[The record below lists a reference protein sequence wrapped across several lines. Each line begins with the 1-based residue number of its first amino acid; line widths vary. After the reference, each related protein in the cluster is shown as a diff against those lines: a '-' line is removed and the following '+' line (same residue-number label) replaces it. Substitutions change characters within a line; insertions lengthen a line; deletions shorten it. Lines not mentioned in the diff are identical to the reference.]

1 MNLKRGE
8 TYVIKVSHLPEN
20 NNDDQIE
27 VIFEGETRCERGV
40 LKNFR
45 SKRGGYMITYTHP
58 QWILCICKTLNGED
72 VEKKF
77 TDEMVSVKEASAIFG
92 IDLSVIRKMCRKG
105 KIRGVMMENNAW
117 RVPLSSIEEMRR
129 ERERKKP
136 MKAIDAL
143 RPYQMAALKKIED
156 RAKKNRGTMVALD
169 MGTGKT
175 LTAISVAISKCAD
188 EGRFL
193 RVLVLAPVAVL
204 TAWEAEIDTWCYGVH
219 ASCFIEERTVSG
231 AKKGGKTVD
240 KLKKY
245 LHIVDKKRD
254 VDAPSLDFI
263 ILNYETAKTT
273 DVQNLLMETHF
284 DVIIADESHKCKGVS
299 SAQGKLLRRLAIKQK
314 SAWKMCLTGTPLPH
328 SPLDAWSQFAFL
340 DSTIYGSSYTAFRTR
355 YAEMGGYG
363 GHEIKGWKNMEDFQ
377 RKFHDAS
384 IVVSRHDVLDLP
396 PTTFIEREFLLSKK
410 EADMYKSMEN
420 YFVAIVQSAISD
432 SDGKEKMIVAVN
444 VLSKMLR
451 LSQITGGHLPDVD
464 DDQKVDSTGKYH
476 QIGDSKLNA
485 LADVLDEI
493 GPNEPVVI
501 FSRFTAEIASIKERC
516 ESIGRKCFELSGHRN
531 ELDWWKSSIREGQKG
546 CTLVTQESRGGVG
559 VSFVESRYCIYYS
572 VGYSLGNFEQSVA
585 RTHRHGQERPTTF
598 VFLIAQRESGRPT
611 IDKLICNAIAKR
623 KAVIDDITSRRGA
636 IQGGC
641 DRYGMVNVLKE
652 KVKGMDPEA
661 AAIIEG
667 IIMEANE

>member
-1 MNLKRGE
+1 
-8 TYVIKVSHLPEN
+8 
-20 NNDDQIE
+20 
-27 VIFEGETRCERGV
+27 
-40 LKNFR
+40 
-45 SKRGGYMITYTHP
+45 
-58 QWILCICKTLNGED
+58 
-72 VEKKF
+72 
-77 TDEMVSVKEASAIFG
+77 
-92 IDLSVIRKMCRKG
+92 
-105 KIRGVMMENNAW
+105 
-117 RVPLSSIEEMRR
+117 
-129 ERERKKP
+129 

-143 RPYQMAALKKIED
+143 RPYQRAALKKIED

-175 LTAISVAISKCAD
+175 LTAISVAIKKCVN

-193 RVLVLAPVAVL
+193 RVLVLTPVAVL
-204 TAWEAEIDTWCYGVH
+204 TAWAAEINTWCYGFQ

-245 LHIVDKKRD
+245 LHIVDKKREL
-254 VDAPSLDFI
+254 DAPSLDFI

-299 SAQGKLLRRLAIKQK
+299 SAQGKLLRRLSIKQK

-340 DSTIYGSSYTAFRTR
+340 DSTLYGPSYTSFRAR

-377 RKFHDAS
+377 KRFHDAS

-410 EADMYKSMEN
+410 ETDMYKSMEN
-420 YFVAIVQSAISD
+420 DFIAIVQTVIQD
-432 SDGKEKMIVAVN
+432 NNEELKLLPDDEGKENEEEQKGKIKMNTVTAVN

-451 LSQITGGHLPDVD
+451 LSQITGGHLPVVEHGGCFLESDTMGNYYQV
-464 DDQKVDSTGKYH
+464 
-476 QIGDSKLNA
+476 GDSKLKA

-493 GPNEPVVI
+493 GPDEPVVI
-501 FSRFTAEIASIKERC
+501 FSRFTAEIASIKEKC
-516 ESIGRKCFELSGHRN
+516 ESVGRKCFELSGHRK
-531 ELDWWKSSIREGQKG
+531 ELEEWKRGIHSGLKG
-546 CTLVTQESRGGVG
+546 CTLITQESCGGVG

-611 IDKLICNAIAKR
+611 IDRLIRNAIAKR
-623 KAVIDDITSRRGA
+623 KEVIDVITSSRFANNILR
-636 IQGGC
+636 
-641 DRYGMVNVLKE
+641 E
-652 KVKGMDPEA
+652 KGSGIDPEA
-661 AAIIEG
+661 AAIIEEIFMG
-667 IIMEANE
+667 HEE

>member
-1 MNLKRGE
+1 
-8 TYVIKVSHLPEN
+8 
-20 NNDDQIE
+20 
-27 VIFEGETRCERGV
+27 
-40 LKNFR
+40 
-45 SKRGGYMITYTHP
+45 
-58 QWILCICKTLNGED
+58 
-72 VEKKF
+72 
-77 TDEMVSVKEASAIFG
+77 
-92 IDLSVIRKMCRKG
+92 
-105 KIRGVMMENNAW
+105 
-117 RVPLSSIEEMRR
+117 
-129 ERERKKP
+129 

-143 RPYQMAALKKIED
+143 RPYQRAALKKIED

-175 LTAISVAISKCAD
+175 LTAISVAIKKCVN

-193 RVLVLAPVAVL
+193 RVLVLTPVAVL
-204 TAWEAEIDTWCYGVH
+204 TAWAAEINTWCYGFQ

-245 LHIVDKKRD
+245 LHIVDKKREL
-254 VDAPSLDFI
+254 DAPSLDFI

-273 DVQNLLMETHF
+273 DVQNLLMDTHF

-299 SAQGKLLRRLAIKQK
+299 SAQGKLLRRLSIKQK

-340 DSTIYGSSYTAFRTR
+340 DNTLYGPSYTSFRAR

-377 RKFHDAS
+377 RRFHDAS

-410 EADMYKSMEN
+410 ETDMYKSMEN
-420 YFVAIVQSAISD
+420 DFIAIVQTVIQNS
-432 SDGKEKMIVAVN
+432 KEDDKPKIVTAVN

-451 LSQITGGHLPDVD
+451 LSQITGGHLPDID
-464 DDQKVDSTGKYH
+464 DDPTVDSTGKYH
-476 QIGDSKLNA
+476 QIGDSKLKA

-493 GPNEPVVI
+493 GPDEPVVI
-501 FSRFTAEIASIKERC
+501 FSRFTAEIASIKEKC
-516 ESIGRKCFELSGHRN
+516 ESVGRKCFELSGHRK
-531 ELDWWKSSIREGQKG
+531 ELEEWKRGIHSGLKG
-546 CTLVTQESRGGVG
+546 CTLITQESCGGVG

-611 IDKLICNAIAKR
+611 IDRLIRNAIAKR
-623 KAVIDDITSRRGA
+623 KEVIDVITSSRFANNILR
-636 IQGGC
+636 
-641 DRYGMVNVLKE
+641 E
-652 KVKGMDPEA
+652 KGSGIDPEA
-661 AAIIEG
+661 AAIIEEIFMG
-667 IIMEANE
+667 HEE